1 MPKLRPEDLAGI
13 RERMAGTIN
22 LREESCRAK
31 ITVHMGTCGI
41 AAGAREIVTTIL
53 EAIDENDVSDVI
65 VDVTRCAEQ
74 CSMEPMMIVDMR
86 GQHSV
91 TYIELNPEKARRVF
105 SEHILAGNVV
115 TDFALS
121 TGSEQNSPE
130 NGGASAVGEG
140 RQSR

>member
-1 MPKLRPEDLAGI
+1 
-13 RERMAGTIN
+13 MAATIN

-41 AAGAREIVTTIL
+41 AAGARDIVFALL
-53 EAIDENDVSDVI
+53 EAADENDVSDVI
-65 VDVTRCAEQ
+65 IDVTKCAEQ
-74 CSMEPMMIVDMR
+74 CSMEPMMVVDLK
-86 GQHSV
+86 GQRSV

-105 SEHILAGNVV
+105 SEHILGGNVV

-121 TGSEQNSPE
+121 TGSEQNSQE
-130 NGGASAVGEG
+130 SGGASAVGEG